1 MTKKLFVHNVTLIY
15 ISCLLFYGFK
25 SFVYANTRTN
35 SVNGASHT
43 ESLRTRPRQARLAL
57 QELNLIP
64 GPDEEQR
71 QNDKF
76 LKNLPKVNEY
86 MFDANNRK
94 KQNFL
99 SFLTTYYNKAV
110 YST

>member
-1 MTKKLFVHNVTLIY
+1 MMTKSFVHNVTLVY
-15 ISCLLFYGFK
+15 ISLLLFCGFK
-25 SFVYANTRTN
+25 SFAYANTRT
-35 SVNGASHT
+35 SGVNGASHS

-76 LKNLPKVNEY
+76 LKNLPKVNKY
-86 MFDANNRK
+86 IFN
-94 KQNFL
+94 L
-99 SFLTTYYNKAV
+99 
-110 YST
+110 

>member
-1 MTKKLFVHNVTLIY
+1 MTKKLLLHDVALIY

-25 SFVYANTRTN
+25 SFTYANTSTN

-64 GPDEEQR
+64 SPDEEQR

-86 MFDANNRK
+86 MFDSNHKK
-94 KQNFL
+94 KQKNIVF
-99 SFLTTYYNKAV
+99 
-110 YST
+110 